1 MDRIISSLLLFA
13 KSPQPSRQLCDLNE
27 LLKELFK
34 DSSAILI
41 PQGINPV
48 FSLGKD
54 AIANGDSHL
63 LKQVFI
69 NLIRNAIQAMPEGGD
84 LKITTQKSS
93 QLEQPS
99 DQSDYYRQFI
109 KITVADQGDGVLE
122 ENLANVFN
130 PFFTTKDHGTGLGL
144 SISHN
149 IIKAHQG
156 TIDVESEEGKG
167 ARFILKIPCWDY
179 ELDKK

>member
-1 MDRIISSLLLFA
+1 MF
-13 KSPQPSRQLCDLNE
+13 E
-27 LLKELFK
+27 

-48 FSLGKD
+48 FSLCKD

-69 NLIRNAIQAMPEGGD
+69 NLIRNAIQAMPDGGD

-93 QLEQPS
+93 QLGQPS
-99 DQSDYYRQFI
+99 NQSDYCRQFI
-109 KITVADQGDGVLE
+109 KITVADQGSGISED
-122 ENLANVFN
+122 NLANVFN
-130 PFFTTKDHGTGLGL
+130 PFFSTKDHGTGLGL

-156 TIDVESEEGKG
+156 TIDVESAQGKG
-167 ARFILKIPCWDY
+167 AQFILKIPYWDY